1 MMPRQYDAAAV
12 EAIAE
17 KIEKSGKPQAAQKY
31 REAMR
36 RAHLHEVSAA
46 SARSE
51 AWAVFHLAMN
61 GEEGGK

>member
-17 KIEKSGKPQAAQKY
+17 KIEKAGKPQAAQEY

-36 RAHLHEVSAA
+36 RSYLHEVSAA
-46 SARSE
+46 SARSQG
-51 AWAVFHLAMN
+51 WAIFHLAMR